1 VARAWSEA
9 GRDPDSVRFSMMTGL
24 LVGRDGDE
32 LLDRAGRLAAKLR
45 DGHSAREELDA
56 LPPSWIAGTVDVV
69 SERLRSLADLGV
81 DRVMLQLLL
90 HDDLDQLT
98 LIGGELADAV
108 R

>member
-1 VARAWSEA
+1 
-9 GRDPDSVRFSMMTGL
+9 
-24 LVGRDGDE
+24 VGRDEDE
-32 LLDRAGRLAAKLR
+32 LLDRAGRLAAKLG
-45 DGHSAREELDA
+45 DGRSARDELDA

-69 SERLRSLADLGV
+69 VAQLRALADLGV

-98 LIGGELADAV
+98 LIGGELAGAV